1 LSIFGLTQIYGIIL
15 AVSIK
20 NKKHMTLSI
29 HLKLVVTLALLIIF
43 TTSFVGDATERAVA
57 PNFTLDNIDGAKVS
71 LTDFK
76 GKVVY
81 IDFWA
86 TWCGP
91 CLAEMPHS
99 KKLREKF
106 AGNKDIIFMY
116 VSVDNSDNEEDWK
129 AVVKKKD
136 IVGVNLIARD
146 GGKEERVGERYGLQY
161 IPRFVLID
169 KTGKVANFEAPTPGD
184 SKTEELIKQ
193 LLAE

>member
-1 LSIFGLTQIYGIIL
+1 
-15 AVSIK
+15 
-20 NKKHMTLSI
+20 
-29 HLKLVVTLALLIIF
+29 
-43 TTSFVGDATERAVA
+43 
-57 PNFTLDNIDGAKVS
+57 
-71 LTDFK
+71 
-76 GKVVY
+76 
-81 IDFWA
+81 
-86 TWCGP
+86 
-91 CLAEMPHS
+91 
-99 KKLREKF
+99 
-106 AGNKDIIFMY
+106 MY

>member
-1 LSIFGLTQIYGIIL
+1 MKKKSIIFL
-15 AVSIK
+15 
-20 NKKHMTLSI
+20 H
-29 HLKLVVTLALLIIF
+29 TLAILLAIVC
-43 TTSFVGDATERAVA
+43 TSFKSDVTERPLA
-57 PNFTLDNIDGAKVS
+57 PNFTLENIEGVKVS
-71 LTDFK
+71 LSDYK

-106 AGNKDIIFMY
+106 IGNDNIVFMY
-116 VSVDNSDNEEDWK
+116 VSVDNEEDVDTWK
-129 AVVKKKD
+129 SVVKKKD
-136 IVGVNLIARD
+136 IVGVNLIARN
-146 GGKEERVGERYGLQY
+146 GEEEHVGERYALQY

-169 KTGKVANFEAPTPGD
+169 KNGKVANFKAPTP
-184 SKTEELIKQ
+184 SEPKAEQLIKQ

>member
-1 LSIFGLTQIYGIIL
+1 MKKNRGIFLQTI
-15 AVSIK
+15 AA
-20 NKKHMTLSI
+20 M
-29 HLKLVVTLALLIIF
+29 LVLVC
-43 TTSFVGDATERAVA
+43 TSFISDVAERPIAPDFRLENTEGV
-57 PNFTLDNIDGAKVS
+57 KVS
-71 LTDFK
+71 LSDYK

-106 AGNKDIIFMY
+106 VGNDSIVFMY
-116 VSVDNSDNEEDWK
+116 VSVDNEDNIDGWK
-129 AVVKKKD
+129 TVIKKKD
-136 IVGVNLIARD
+136 IVGVNLISRN
-146 GGKEERVGERYGLQY
+146 GGEEERVGERYGLQY

-169 KTGKVANFEAPTPGD
+169 KNGKVATFKAPTP
-184 SKTEELIKQ
+184 SEPKAEQMIKQ

>member
-1 LSIFGLTQIYGIIL
+1 MKPRINPYLFAL
-15 AVSIK
+15 ACS
-20 NKKHMTLSI
+20 L
-29 HLKLVVTLALLIIF
+29 LLVTSSFRGDVKERPLAP
-43 TTSFVGDATERAVA
+43 S
-57 PNFTLDNIDGAKVS
+57 FTLDDVTGKKVS
-71 LTDFK
+71 LSDFK

-106 AGNKDIIFMY
+106 GGNTDIIFMY
-116 VSVDNSDNEEDWK
+116 VSVDNSDSEDDWK
-129 AVVKKKD
+129 AVIKKKD
-136 IVGVNLIARD
+136 IVGVNLISRN
-146 GGKEERVGERYGLQY
+146 GGEEEHVGEHYGLQY

-169 KTGKVANFEAPTPGD
+169 KNGKVANFEAPTPGD
-184 SKTEELIKQ
+184 SKTEQLIKQ

>member
-1 LSIFGLTQIYGIIL
+1 MNRF
-15 AVSIK
+15 
-20 NKKHMTLSI
+20 I
-29 HLKLVVTLALLIIF
+29 HLKLVTTVGLLILLMS
-43 TTSFVGDATERAVA
+43 SFVGDVQERPIA
-57 PNFTLDNIDGAKVS
+57 PSFTLDNMEGKKVS
-71 LTDFK
+71 LNDFK

-106 AGNKDIIFMY
+106 AGDTNVVFMY
-116 VSVDNSDNEEDWK
+116 VSVDNSDSEDAWK
-129 AVVKKKD
+129 AVVKKKE
-136 IVGVNLIARD
+136 IVGVNLIARN
-146 GGKEERVGERYGLQY
+146 GGEEERVGERYGLQY

-184 SKTEELIKQ
+184 SKTELLIKQ

>member
-1 LSIFGLTQIYGIIL
+1 MNLFIQS
-15 AVSIK
+15 
-20 NKKHMTLSI
+20 
-29 HLKLVVTLALLIIF
+29 KLVATVVLLVIF
-43 TTSFVGDATERAVA
+43 MTSFVSDVQERPVA
-57 PNFTLDNIDGAKVS
+57 PSFTLDNIDGKKVS
-71 LTDFK
+71 LSDFK

-106 AGNKDIIFMY
+106 AGNENIVFMY
-116 VSVDNSDNEEDWK
+116 VSVDNSDSEDNWK

-136 IVGVNLIARD
+136 IVGVNLISRN
-146 GGKEERVGERYGLQY
+146 GGEEEHVGEHFGLQY

-184 SKTEELIKQ
+184 SKTEELIKK